1 MDKKLHRILA
11 VIDPTQPDQWAL
23 NSAISI
29 ARLGDG
35 IEVVACAVVHSNART
50 DVLENLIAAET
61 HRHRLWLE
69 HLITSMGIDD
79 ITLTPLVIW
88 DQDWREA
95 IAVLA
100 KHSGADL
107 IIKRGTGRPGVLGN
121 SDRRIVKTSD
131 CSVLLINHEPAQE
144 TKNLLVALK
153 LNAKDDAHQQL
164 NELLIHTARQ
174 IKGRDSSATLH
185 AINAY
190 WEPDEYVEPSILAK
204 RVGIPPDQA
213 HVSQGTT
220 SKVIAECANNCEA
233 DLVIIG
239 TVGRKGLSGLAM
251 GNTAERVL
259 ASLHSNVL
267 IVTQE
272 GSLETEKE
280 AA

>member
-11 VIDPTQPDQWAL
+11 IIDPTQPDQWAL

-35 IEVVACAVVHSNART
+35 IEVVACAVVHSSART
-50 DVLENLIAAET
+50 EVLENLIAAET
-61 HRHRLWLE
+61 HRHRLWLD
-69 HLITSMGIDD
+69 HLISSMDIDD
-79 ITLTPLVIW
+79 IAITPLVIW

-121 SDRRIVKTSD
+121 SDRRIVRTAD
-131 CSVLLINHEPAQE
+131 CSVLLVNHEPAQE
-144 TKNLLVALK
+144 TKNLLVALN

-164 NELLIHTARQ
+164 NDLLIQTAQR
-174 IKGRDSSATLH
+174 IKGRDSTAMLH
-185 AINAY
+185 AVNAY
-190 WEPDEYVEPSILAK
+190 WEPDEYLDPSKLAE
-204 RVGIPPDQA
+204 RVGIPPEQA
-213 HVSQGTT
+213 HVSMGTT
-220 SKVIAECANNCEA
+220 NKVIGECANDCEA

-239 TVGRKGLSGLAM
+239 TVGRKGLSGLAL

-267 IVTQE
+267 IVTLE
-272 GSLETEKE
+272 GSLDTEKE

>member
-69 HLITSMGIDD
+69 HLIASMGIDD

-95 IAVLA
+95 IAALA

-107 IIKRGTGRPGVLGN
+107 IIKRGTGRPGVMGN

-144 TKNLLVALK
+144 TKNLLVALN

-164 NELLIHTARQ
+164 NELLIHTAQQ
-174 IKGRDSSATLH
+174 IKGRDSSARLH

-190 WEPDEYVEPSILAK
+190 WEPDEYVEPSNLAK

-220 SKVIAECANNCEA
+220 SKLIAECANNCEA

-272 GSLETEKE
+272 GSLDTEKE